1 VKRSCIF
8 EPRNFILRHAA
19 CHSFLKLYHYLDFT
33 IEGLRQPCLA
43 CGDYSMSKRKHIDP
57 LPDEFAS
64 YEEAG
69 EFWDTHA
76 ITDYPEMIRV
86 VEPDSRS
93 QKRRTTAKKDTT
105 SVAALRET
113 QVKTTGAGVRGKK
126 ASRR

>member
-1 VKRSCIF
+1 
-8 EPRNFILRHAA
+8 
-19 CHSFLKLYHYLDFT
+19 
-33 IEGLRQPCLA
+33 
-43 CGDYSMSKRKHIDP
+43 MSKRKHIDP